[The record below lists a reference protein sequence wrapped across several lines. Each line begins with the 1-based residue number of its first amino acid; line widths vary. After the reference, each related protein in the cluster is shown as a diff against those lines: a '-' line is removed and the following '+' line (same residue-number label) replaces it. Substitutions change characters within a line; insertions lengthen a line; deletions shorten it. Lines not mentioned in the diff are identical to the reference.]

1 MNTIH
6 IIVSG
11 RVQGV
16 YFRAHTKKQAIKQG
30 ITGFVSNK
38 KDGSVEIVAC
48 ANQQSLDSFVSWCNK
63 GPLLAKVSNV
73 LVNDH
78 SITESFTQFEIR

>member
-30 ITGFVSNK
+30 ITGFVRNK
-38 KDGSVEIVAC
+38 EDGSVEIVAC

-63 GPLLAKVSNV
+63 GPLLAKVSNM

-78 SITESFTQFEIR
+78 STIESFTQFKIR